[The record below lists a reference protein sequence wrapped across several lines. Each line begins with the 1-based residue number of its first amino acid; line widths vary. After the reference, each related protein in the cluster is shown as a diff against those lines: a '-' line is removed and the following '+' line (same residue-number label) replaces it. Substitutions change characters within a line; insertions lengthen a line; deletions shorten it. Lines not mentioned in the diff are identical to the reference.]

1 MGRAGE
7 VVARSAVARNR
18 ASGMLFPVR
27 IAGGPLP
34 GTATQQYAV
43 SADGLRFLVNLDAEQ
58 DARSSIILIDQWKPR
73 NSRPE

>member
-1 MGRAGE
+1 MMAAPVKLAPDQRSLETGRPAT
-7 VVARSAVARNR
+7 
-18 ASGMLFPVR
+18 LFPVR
-27 IAGGPLP
+27 IAP